1 MPPLQNTFI
10 QIHQVSFF
18 AYLHHQRVADKI
30 PKIKMLGCDQKSN
43 KNGTTKH
50 FAKNHPVKIGLE
62 EIEKL

>member
-1 MPPLQNTFI
+1 MPPLQNTF
-10 QIHQVSFF
+10 IHQVSFF

-30 PKIKMLGCDQKSN
+30 PKIRMLGCDQKSN